1 MKLTLFFIIISFLG
15 ISQVQFSAN
24 TKADI
29 IDMIKLSKQQ
39 STKSNDELIERY
51 PIYHLNGM
59 KYVSV
64 IAKVNSNYNKDV
76 LEAQNVLIGSNINDI
91 LSLKWPLEQIE
102 NILYDSQFSYVKI
115 SGKIKPLLNKVPI
128 ATRADSVW
136 EGFDL
141 PQGYTGKDVII
152 GITDWGFDYSHP
164 MFYDTLLQETR
175 ILAAWDQFKNTGPAP
190 AGYSYGTEYDNPTD
204 LIAAAADTVNIYS
217 YATHGS
223 HVAGI
228 AGGSGAGTPYRGIG
242 FEANYLFTT
251 FLVDEGA
258 VLDAWQWMSDKAIA
272 EGKRLVINMSWGLYH
287 MDAIDGTSMLSQA
300 IDAYSSQNVVF
311 VTSGGNNGDTPFH
324 IKKSYASDIMKTRI
338 NFYSNPELPSVW
350 GQSVHMWGDIGNEI
364 SSAIQI
370 LDLSNQVLVQSP
382 WYNTGTTINY
392 VDSFIVAPSTTDTVW
407 FNLSADEFYPTN
419 NRPQMRLRV
428 KYPPSGYKVVLLST
442 APTGTIHYWNV
453 TELTTDVGNWGMSFA
468 SLGTGYT
475 SGDNNYGIGTP
486 ACTHS
491 AITVAAYS
499 AEHYTMTGFEVGGQ
513 LASFS
518 SIGPLMTD
526 SLKPDIAAPGV
537 SVRSSISSYT
547 DNSYTAVTTVEF
559 NGRTYPFAAF
569 SGTSMSSPAT
579 AGVVTLILQANPY
592 LSAEQVKQIIITTAR
607 KDNDTGIIPSFGSTV
622 WGWGKVNAYA
632 AVKLALNTVGI
643 SELNKDVS
651 WDIYPNPTNKNLSIS
666 GLNGV
671 IFEGMIVDFKG
682 KVINIELIDNLINL
696 SSIESGVYFLRLIRD
711 GKVEQ
716 KKFIKL

>member
-1 MKLTLFFIIISFLG
+1 M
-15 ISQVQFSAN
+15 SQVQFSAN

-29 IDMIKLSKQQ
+29 LDIIKLSKQQ
-39 STKSNDELIERY
+39 SNSELTELY
-51 PIYHLNGM
+51 PVYEFNGIN
-59 KYVSV
+59 YVSI
-64 IAKVNSNYNKDV
+64 IAKVNSSYHKSD
-76 LEAQNVLIGSNINDI
+76 LESQNVMVGSKINDI
-91 LSLKWPLEQIE
+91 LSLKWPLESISDVLTC
-102 NILYDSQFSYVKI
+102 NQFSYVKVA
-115 SGKIKPLLNKVPI
+115 GKVKPLLNKVPA

-136 EGFDL
+136 MGYGL

-175 ILAAWDQFKNTGPAP
+175 ILAAWDQFKTSGPAP
-190 AGYSYGTEYDNPTD
+190 TGYSYGTEYDNPTD
-204 LIAAAADTVNIYS
+204 LISAGADTANIYS

-242 FEANYLFTT
+242 FESEFLFTT

-258 VLDAWQWMSDKAIA
+258 VLDAWEWMNNKAIA

-287 MDAIDGTSMLSQA
+287 MDAIDGTSIISQA
-300 IDAYSSQNVVF
+300 LDAYSAQNVVF

-324 IKKSYASDIMKTRI
+324 IKKNYSGDILKSRI
-338 NFYSNPELPSVW
+338 NFYSNPGLGTVW
-350 GQSVHMWGDIGNEI
+350 GQSVHMWGETGNEI

-370 LDLSNQVLVQSP
+370 LDLSNQVLDQSP
-382 WYNTGTTINY
+382 WYNTTTTTNY
-392 VDSFIVAPSTTDTVW
+392 VDSFIVAPATTDTIW
-407 FNLSADEFYPTN
+407 FNLSADELYPTN

-442 APTGTIHYWNV
+442 APTGTVHYWNV
-453 TELTTDVGNWGMSFA
+453 TELTNDVGNWGMSFA
-468 SLGTGYT
+468 SLGAGYT
-475 SGDNNYGIGTP
+475 AGDDNYGIGTP

-499 AEHYTMTGFEVGGQ
+499 AEYYTMTGVEVGGQ

-547 DNSYTAVTTVEF
+547 DAAYTAVTSVDF

-579 AGVVTLILQANPY
+579 AGVVTLILDANPY
-592 LSAEQVKQIIITTAR
+592 LSPEQVKQILIATAR
-607 KDNDTGIIPSFGSTV
+607 KDDDTGVIPSFGSPI

-632 AVKLALNTVGI
+632 AVQLALNTVGI
-643 SELNKDVS
+643 TELNHAVS
-651 WDIYPNPTNKNLSIS
+651 WNVFPNPANDVLSVS
-666 GLNGV
+666 GLNAPT
-671 IFEGMIVDFKG
+671 EAMIIDLQG
-682 KVINIELIDNLINL
+682 KVVHVELIDNSTNVSAL
-696 SSIESGVYFLRLIRD
+696 ESGVYFLRLIRD

-716 KKFIKL
+716 KKFVKL

>member
-1 MKLTLFFIIISFLG
+1 M
-15 ISQVQFSAN
+15 SQVQFSAN

-29 IDMIKLSKQQ
+29 LDIIKLSKQQ
-39 STKSNDELIERY
+39 SNSELTELY
-51 PIYHLNGM
+51 PVYEFNGIN
-59 KYVSV
+59 YVSI
-64 IAKVNSNYNKDV
+64 IAKVNSSYHKSD
-76 LEAQNVLIGSNINDI
+76 LESQNVMVGSKINDI
-91 LSLKWPLEQIE
+91 LSLKWPLESISDVLTC
-102 NILYDSQFSYVKI
+102 NQFSYVKVA
-115 SGKIKPLLNKVPI
+115 GKVKPLLNKVPA

-136 EGFDL
+136 MGYGL

-175 ILAAWDQFKNTGPAP
+175 ILAAWDQFKTSGPAP
-190 AGYSYGTEYDNPTD
+190 TGYSYGTEYDNPTD
-204 LIAAAADTVNIYS
+204 LISAGADTANIYS

-242 FEANYLFTT
+242 FESEFLFTT

-258 VLDAWQWMSDKAIA
+258 VLDAWEWMNNKAIA

-287 MDAIDGTSMLSQA
+287 MDAIDGTSIISQA
-300 IDAYSSQNVVF
+300 LDAYSAQNVVF

-324 IKKSYASDIMKTRI
+324 IKKNYSGDILKSRI
-338 NFYSNPELPSVW
+338 NFYSNPGLGTVW
-350 GQSVHMWGDIGNEI
+350 GQSVHMWGETGNEI

-370 LDLSNQVLVQSP
+370 LDLSNQVLDQSP
-382 WYNTGTTINY
+382 WYNTTTTTNY
-392 VDSFIVAPSTTDTVW
+392 VDSFIVAPATTDTIW
-407 FNLSADEFYPTN
+407 FNLSADELYPTN

-442 APTGTIHYWNV
+442 APTGTVHYWNV
-453 TELTTDVGNWGMSFA
+453 TELTNDVGNWGMSFA
-468 SLGTGYT
+468 SLGAGYT
-475 SGDNNYGIGTP
+475 AGDDNYGIGTP

-499 AEHYTMTGFEVGGQ
+499 AEYYTMTGVEVGGQ

-547 DNSYTAVTTVEF
+547 DAAYTAVTSVDF

-579 AGVVTLILQANPY
+579 AGVVTLILDANPY
-592 LSAEQVKQIIITTAR
+592 LSPEQVKQILIATAR
-607 KDNDTGIIPSFGSTV
+607 KDDDTGVIPSFGSPI

-632 AVKLALNTVGI
+632 AVQLALNTVGI
-643 SELNKDVS
+643 TELNHAVS
-651 WDIYPNPTNKNLSIS
+651 WNVFPNPANDVLSVS
-666 GLNGV
+666 GLNAPT
-671 IFEGMIVDFKG
+671 EAMIIDLQG
-682 KVINIELIDNLINL
+682 KVVHAELIDNSTNVSAL
-696 SSIESGVYFLRLIRD
+696 ESGVYFLRLIRD

-716 KKFIKL
+716 KKFVKL

>member
-1 MKLTLFFIIISFLG
+1 
-15 ISQVQFSAN
+15 
-24 TKADI
+24 
-29 IDMIKLSKQQ
+29 
-39 STKSNDELIERY
+39 
-51 PIYHLNGM
+51 
-59 KYVSV
+59 
-64 IAKVNSNYNKDV
+64 
-76 LEAQNVLIGSNINDI
+76 
-91 LSLKWPLEQIE
+91 
-102 NILYDSQFSYVKI
+102 
-115 SGKIKPLLNKVPI
+115 
-128 ATRADSVW
+128 
-136 EGFDL
+136 
-141 PQGYTGKDVII
+141 
-152 GITDWGFDYSHP
+152 
-164 MFYDTLLQETR
+164 
-175 ILAAWDQFKNTGPAP
+175 
-190 AGYSYGTEYDNPTD
+190 
-204 LIAAAADTVNIYS
+204 
-217 YATHGS
+217 
-223 HVAGI
+223 
-228 AGGSGAGTPYRGIG
+228 
-242 FEANYLFTT
+242 
-251 FLVDEGA
+251 
-258 VLDAWQWMSDKAIA
+258 
-272 EGKRLVINMSWGLYH
+272 
-287 MDAIDGTSMLSQA
+287 
-300 IDAYSSQNVVF
+300 
-311 VTSGGNNGDTPFH
+311 
-324 IKKSYASDIMKTRI
+324 MKTRI
-338 NFYSNPELPSVW
+338 NFYSNPGLASVW
-350 GQSVHMWGDIGNEI
+350 GQSVHMWGGVGNEI

-370 LDLSNQVLVQSP
+370 LDLSNQVLDQSP

-407 FNLSADEFYPTN
+407 FNLSADELYPTN

-475 SGDNNYGIGTP
+475 SGDNDYGIGAP

-499 AEHYTMTGFEVGGQ
+499 AEYYTMTGFEVGGQ

-592 LSAEQVKQIIITTAR
+592 LSAEQVKQIIIATAR
-607 KDNDTGIIPSFGSTV
+607 KDNDTGVIPSFGSPV

-632 AVKLALNTVGI
+632 AVKLALNTVGV
-643 SELNKDVS
+643 SALNKDIT
-651 WDIYPNPTNKNLSIS
+651 WDVYPNPANKTLSIS
-666 GLNGV
+666 GVNGV
-671 IFEGMIVDFKG
+671 IFEVMIVDFQG
-682 KVINIELIDNLINL
+682 KEINMELIDNSMNV
-696 SSIESGVYFLRLIRD
+696 SSIEAGVYFLRLIRD

>member
-1 MKLTLFFIIISFLG
+1 M
-15 ISQVQFSAN
+15 SQVQFSAN

-29 IDMIKLSKQQ
+29 LDIIKLSKQQ
-39 STKSNDELIERY
+39 SDSELTELY
-51 PIYHLNGM
+51 PVYEFNGIN
-59 KYVSV
+59 YVSI
-64 IAKVNSNYNKDV
+64 IAKVNSSYHKSD
-76 LEAQNVLIGSNINDI
+76 LESQNVMVGSKINDI
-91 LSLKWPLEQIE
+91 LSLKWPLESISDVLTC
-102 NILYDSQFSYVKI
+102 NQFSYVKVA
-115 SGKIKPLLNKVPI
+115 GKVKPLLNKVPA

-136 EGFDL
+136 MGYGL

-175 ILAAWDQFKNTGPAP
+175 ILAAWDQFKTSGPAP
-190 AGYSYGTEYDNPTD
+190 TGYSYGTEYDNPTD
-204 LIAAAADTVNIYS
+204 LISAGADTANIYS

-242 FEANYLFTT
+242 FESEFLFTT

-258 VLDAWQWMSDKAIA
+258 VLDAWEWMNNKAIA

-287 MDAIDGTSMLSQA
+287 MDAIDGTSIISQA
-300 IDAYSSQNVVF
+300 LDAYSAQNVVF

-324 IKKSYASDIMKTRI
+324 IKKNYSGDILKSRI
-338 NFYSNPELPSVW
+338 NFYSNPGLGTVW
-350 GQSVHMWGDIGNEI
+350 GQSVHMWGETGNEI

-370 LDLSNQVLVQSP
+370 LDLSNQVLDQSP
-382 WYNTGTTINY
+382 WYNTTTTTNY
-392 VDSFIVAPSTTDTVW
+392 VDSFIVAPATTDTIW
-407 FNLSADEFYPTN
+407 FNLSADELYPTN
-419 NRPQMRLRV
+419 NRSQMRLRV

-442 APTGTIHYWNV
+442 APTGTVHYWNV
-453 TELTTDVGNWGMSFA
+453 TELTNDVGNWGMSFA
-468 SLGTGYT
+468 SLGAGYT
-475 SGDNNYGIGTP
+475 AGDDNYGIGTP

-499 AEHYTMTGFEVGGQ
+499 AEYYTMTGVEVGGQ

-547 DNSYTAVTTVEF
+547 DAAYTAVTSVDF

-579 AGVVTLILQANPY
+579 AGVVTLILDANPY
-592 LSAEQVKQIIITTAR
+592 LSPEQVKQILIATAR
-607 KDNDTGIIPSFGSTV
+607 KDDDTGVIPSFGSPI

-632 AVKLALNTVGI
+632 AVQLALNTVGI
-643 SELNKDVS
+643 TELNHAVS
-651 WDIYPNPTNKNLSIS
+651 WNVFPNPANDVLSVS
-666 GLNGV
+666 GLNAPT
-671 IFEGMIVDFKG
+671 EAMIIDLQG
-682 KVINIELIDNLINL
+682 KVVHVELIDNSTNVSAL
-696 SSIESGVYFLRLIRD
+696 ESGVYFLRLIRD

-716 KKFIKL
+716 KKFVKL